1 MVRVTVTIEGD
12 IDEVVAAIRQMAGRG
27 AEPLTG
33 GEVIAGEE
41 AVDAAVGGADGAS
54 TRDGESSPEELAVTA
69 ELDRPKWNASYTT
82 TFWRYLSA
90 TARQAMVRVS
100 QSPDYTEKRAQLMD
114 ELNLT
119 QRELS
124 GSLSSQGHSMNR
136 LRRRRGGVDLPR
148 PMTYDK
154 VADVYVL
161 DSNFAGALRLMQ
173 VD

>member
-27 AEPLTG
+27 TESLTG
-33 GEVIAGEE
+33 GEVVAGE
-41 AVDAAVGGADGAS
+41 AVVDAAVGGADGAL
-54 TRDGESSPEELAVTA
+54 SPEELAVSA
-69 ELDRPKWNASYTT
+69 ELDRPKWNASYAT

-90 TARQAMVRVS
+90 TAKQAMVRVS

>member
-69 ELDRPKWNASYTT
+69 EPDRPKWNASYTT